1 MALRP
6 RPSRGPGS
14 RVIVVLTFAVLVAVV
29 LGALAQAVGG
39 LGFALVCGPLLV
51 GLLGP
56 FQGVRLSV
64 ALSLVLN
71 LLLLI
76 RLRRDVDRR
85 AATLLLVPSVLA
97 TPVFAR
103 LARVLPER
111 PAAALAGGVVLL
123 GTLLLAG
130 GLRWPAAGGRA
141 GMVAGSLLAAGTNVI
156 AGVGGPPVALWAENA
171 GWAAAP
177 QRATLQAYFLG
188 TNAVAVAFLGLPTV
202 GADVLLSCLAALLV
216 GALLGPVALRRITE
230 MTARRI
236 TLTLAAAGGA
246 WVLLTALVG

>member
-1 MALRP
+1 M
-6 RPSRGPGS
+6 
-14 RVIVVLTFAVLVAVV
+14 LTSAVLVAVV

-51 GLLGP
+51 ALLGP
-56 FQGVRLSV
+56 FQGVRLAV

-71 LLLLI
+71 LLLLV
-76 RLRRDVDRR
+76 RLRRDVDPR
-85 AATLLLVPSVLA
+85 AAVLLLVPSVLA

-111 PAAALAGGVVLL
+111 PAAGLAGGVVLA

-141 GMVAGSLLAAGTNVI
+141 GMVASSLLAAGTNII

-171 GWAAAP
+171 GWAVAP

-188 TNAVAVAFLGLPTV
+188 TNAVAITFLGLPTAGPGV
-202 GADVLLSCLAALLV
+202 FLSCLAALLS
-216 GALLGPVALRRITE
+216 GALLGPLVLRRISE
-230 MTARRI
+230 ITARRI

-246 WVLLTALVG
+246 WVLLKALVG